1 MSDIPHSYRKY
12 IDDVTKMTQRG
23 AISSGE
29 QQASPSSAGSRGLAK
44 TTQFT
49 NNKTQMQLGQEAI
62 AESMVD
68 IRNIMNRIDG
78 VNVPTNEM
86 NELADN
92 DKMEFTKVLL
102 DISVIKDRV
111 QALSVDEDAKAS
123 AIQSL
128 TSAEESLVALDE
140 SAVQEG
146 HYPHI
151 KSFDKLYGI
160 NDMQQYKAMADD
172 AQSMDMGEFM
182 DTYSSV
188 IDMAGDFWEDHQKT
202 SESNEDVVNEDPNT
216 LAKEL
221 ASEIMRYVRKGFDH
235 IPADALKAKAKE
247 YLSSI
252 KESAVKEDDG
262 DERAIAAMKLAKDE
276 NRKEGFDYPQGGKYG
291 YKAERGSGTG
301 AMGTMQVNVT
311 IHNRETDETMYIK
324 DMNYLELEK
333 GDEQE
338 TLAMIW
344 DENRDLIQKE
354 SAVQEDDGEQALAND
369 LALFFA
375 KRSKELLQSMER
387 PDKNDQEYE
396 EFVDIAQAFKKGIQ
410 AGLDEVNMSD
420 FEFSNNPFGDFGRGI
435 DDGPDEELVDILN
448 QHGYQPGPDG
458 ANDKAT
464 IVKQKEESSDS
475 GELSRLK
482 ELSGMEAPKESE
494 KAVSED
500 IGDKGRIALEKAGF
514 DPMKVKEYMAV
525 FNDHGDTSDIDQMNM
540 DKVGLA
546 DAMAMV
552 LASHDVENESYQPM
566 PEGDEFDIEEDEDFE
581 EVLGPLGFPED
592 ETELFDAEYQ
602 GRKVPLN
609 KPMRGDVKKFKVYVK
624 DPKTGNVKKVNFG
637 HGGTSAKR
645 PTMRIRKSNPKAR
658 KSFRARHN
666 CANPGPKTK
675 ARYWSCRKW

>member
-311 IHNRETDETMYIK
+311 IHDRETDETMHIK

-464 IVKQKEESSDS
+464 IVKQKEESADS